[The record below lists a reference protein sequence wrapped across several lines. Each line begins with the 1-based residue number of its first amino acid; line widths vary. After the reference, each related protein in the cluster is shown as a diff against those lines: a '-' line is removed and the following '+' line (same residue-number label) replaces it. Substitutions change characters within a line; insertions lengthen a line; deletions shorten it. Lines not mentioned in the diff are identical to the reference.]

1 MYNYE
6 GESPTKAILK
16 YFYVYCI
23 LQIGFFEIDIQ
34 RAPDHTVLV
43 IKLDKSF
50 HKWVLE
56 LLVSNFCRLISK
68 FTSGWLINDD
78 TTREDSQIVK
88 GSVQQIVLMSLSKF

>member
-6 GESPTKAILK
+6 GETSNESYK

-50 HKWVLE
+50 HK
-56 LLVSNFCRLISK
+56 
-68 FTSGWLINDD
+68 
-78 TTREDSQIVK
+78 
-88 GSVQQIVLMSLSKF
+88 